1 MTALHTILPPPR
13 PLPTAGAWGAGLLKL
28 SLAGVLA
35 LGGSLPVQADA
46 PPPPA
51 APSAPSRC
59 PEASELQA
67 SDLYGLWRAEFSPGP
82 AQPITL
88 LLERHPE
95 LPDSVRGVLQRD
107 GQRVWLSGDVDNGD
121 FTLEES
127 DNGRNISATWLGEV
141 TDQRCGR
148 EIKGTWTSE
157 KPPQTRQFV
166 LRKLAE

>member
-1 MTALHTILPPPR
+1 MTALHTVLSAAR
-13 PLPTAGAWGAGLLKL
+13 RRRFAGAWASARL
-28 SLAGVLA
+28 SLGLA
-35 LGGSLPVQADA
+35 CLLAWGAAPALADA

-51 APSAPSRC
+51 LPSAPPRC
-59 PEASELQA
+59 PDATELQA

-82 AQPITL
+82 ASPITL

-127 DNGRNISATWLGEV
+127 DNGRNISATWLGEM
-141 TDQRCGR
+141 TEQRCGR

-157 KPPQTRQFV
+157 KPPQSRQFV